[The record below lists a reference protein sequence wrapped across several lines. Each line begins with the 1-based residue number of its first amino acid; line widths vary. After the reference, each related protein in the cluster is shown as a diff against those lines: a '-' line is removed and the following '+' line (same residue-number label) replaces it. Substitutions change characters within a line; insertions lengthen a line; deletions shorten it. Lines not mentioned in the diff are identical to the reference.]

1 LDVDVTD
8 LLIALGDMPLL
19 SAQLLGRLMQN
30 HLDRDDHHRC
40 ITLPTSGG
48 KRGNPVLWGKAF
60 FPELAAMTG
69 DSGGRQLLD
78 DHQAVQNLVPCDD
91 PAILRDVDTTD
102 ELAVMMQEMAFDH
115 ATDHANNKERP
126 ESQS

>member
-1 LDVDVTD
+1 
-8 LLIALGDMPLL
+8 
-19 SAQLLGRLMQN
+19 
-30 HLDRDDHHRC
+30 
-40 ITLPTSGG
+40 
-48 KRGNPVLWGKAF
+48 
-60 FPELAAMTG
+60 MTG

-91 PAILRDVDTTD
+91 PAILRDVDTAD
-102 ELAVMMQEMAFDH
+102 VLAVIMQEMAYDHTNDH

>member
-1 LDVDVTD
+1 
-8 LLIALGDMPLL
+8 
-19 SAQLLGRLMQN
+19 
-30 HLDRDDHHRC
+30 
-40 ITLPTSGG
+40 
-48 KRGNPVLWGKAF
+48 
-60 FPELAAMTG
+60 
-69 DSGGRQLLD
+69 LLD